1 MTQPHIGYK
10 SVVTVEERARRKRY
24 LSATIVT
31 CLVLAIIGGSVH
43 VVQLGANRVSDMR
56 NKATYDL
63 KEESSRVRAA
73 GEDVSLHK
81 INEDNKDV
89 VAGYTQD
96 QIETLIPQ
104 AEWAELDQTVLIT
117 AGEFQMGTDLERADA
132 QNHPQH
138 GVQLGAYEIDKYPV
152 TNAQYAKF
160 VAATGHRP
168 PLHWKDGKIPL
179 HELKHPV
186 TLVSWF
192 DAAAYAKWANKRLP
206 TEAEW
211 EKAARGSDA
220 RRWPWGNTMEPTRL
234 NTYYNVGST
243 TDVTRYPEGA
253 SPYGVMDMAGNVN
266 EWTADDFKPYDGS
279 KAPEDLFQ
287 GKVARAASDQDKA
300 LKVVDLMPVGGRYK
314 VLRGG
319 SWKGDPF
326 STATFH
332 RNYAWPNYASDFFGF
347 RCVRDVQHEGKKK

>member
-10 SVVTVEERARRKRY
+10 SVVTVEEHARRKRY

-56 NKATYDL
+56 SKATYDL

-73 GEDVSLHK
+73 GEDVTLHK

-104 AEWAELDQTVLIT
+104 VEWTELDQTVSIP

-138 GVQLGAYEIDKYPV
+138 SVRLGAFEIDKYPV

-287 GKVARAASDQDKA
+287 GKVARAASEQDKA